1 MPFKKKPAGM
11 DVSVTGEVLTAC
23 PVDTTMR
30 VLGGKWKALILYQLR
45 SGPKRFSA
53 LRRLLPTVTQR
64 MLTAHLRELEA
75 DEIVERTIFP
85 VIPPHVEYAL
95 TPLGLTLLP
104 ILTAMAEWGSAQA
117 KRLTPQTTA
126 AGTVVPAPDSSG
138 QVGV

>member
-1 MPFKKKPAGM
+1 MAFRTSAAPREAGE
-11 DVSVTGEVLTAC
+11 DGPVLTSC
-23 PVDTTMR
+23 PVDTTLG

-75 DEIVERTIFP
+75 DGVVERTIFP

-95 TPLGLTLLP
+95 TPLGLTLMP
-104 ILTAMAEWGSAQA
+104 ILVAMAEWGAA
-117 KRLTPQTTA
+117 HIERLEKEA
-126 AGTVVPAPDSSG
+126 AANAA
-138 QVGV
+138 

>member
-1 MPFKKKPAGM
+1 MPFKKNPSGAGAV
-11 DVSVTGEVLTAC
+11 DGVVLTAC
-23 PVDTTMR
+23 PVDTTLR

-75 DEIVERTIFP
+75 DGIVERTIFP

-104 ILTAMAEWGSAQA
+104 ILTAMAEWGTAHA
-117 KRLTPQTTA
+117 ERLTRRPTA
-126 AGTVVPAPDSSG
+126 IDTVVPVPDADRP
-138 QVGV
+138 